1 MPDYTVL
8 DLLKYSNE
16 GKPQDFKTAFDD
28 VMRDKIST
36 AIDTRRDEV
45 VDQMFNNENEEEE
58 FDVEDETE
66 VEQPE
71 EVEDSG
77 EEITDEEN

>member
-36 AIDTRRDEV
+36 AIDVRRDEV
-45 VDQMFNNENEEEE
+45 VDQMFNDEEEE

-66 VEQPE
+66 VEEPE
-71 EVEDSG
+71 EVEHSG
-77 EEITDEEN
+77 EEETDEED